1 MRPEVQRY
9 FPLHEL
15 IRKCDQILRFSA
27 TNFLTKAAKYLPC
40 DFWGYLKTALLSKNC
55 SGYFHSNQSLA
66 PLSFAF
72 MLLLPVRLYQS
83 LGLATTELMGEEDE
97 TWLDPLVLLA
107 DTTAALTTAAA
118 AAAPDIPTR
127 PRVECGGN
135 ASPFR

>member
-1 MRPEVQRY
+1 
-9 FPLHEL
+9 
-15 IRKCDQILRFSA
+15 
-27 TNFLTKAAKYLPC
+27 
-40 DFWGYLKTALLSKNC
+40 
-55 SGYFHSNQSLA
+55 
-66 PLSFAF
+66 

-118 AAAPDIPTR
+118 AAAPDSPTR